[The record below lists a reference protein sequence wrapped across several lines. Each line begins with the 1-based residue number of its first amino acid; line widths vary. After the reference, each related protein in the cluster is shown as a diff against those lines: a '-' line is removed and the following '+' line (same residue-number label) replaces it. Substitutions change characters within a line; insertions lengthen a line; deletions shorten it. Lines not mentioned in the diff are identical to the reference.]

1 MSVGI
6 FMLDDEANG
15 SIRLAERESL
25 IRVIPCFGMLTA
37 EEGAELATLMTEEIY
52 QAGETIVVE
61 DELVDRVFI
70 IVSGHAEASH
80 QVILKK
86 KLKNK
91 KITNTPLAI
100 LTDGDAI
107 GLNDTGFF
115 STTGKRTATVTALTR
130 AVTLSLDIKKL
141 HAFLEKYPHIQQD
154 MHVALSHMMRVNLI
168 KQSLPF
174 VKLSHERIQWLAEQ
188 VEEMSL
194 KAGDVIFKQGDA
206 GDKCYLIRSGK
217 VEIVRTEEDGSE
229 RRLAV
234 LKPAA
239 LFGEATMI
247 AREPRNAMAR
257 VLEDSELYTLR
268 HKHLSELMET
278 ESNVAKMFMTLMV
291 DRSRPT
297 QNPRV
302 SPHNRTAADGQ
313 DVIILKNPDNGKY
326 FKLSKEGWFI
336 WQQLN
341 GKQTMPAITMA
352 LADQFNLFSPD
363 VVAAIISKLAQDG
376 FIEHVEISNPNAEAK
391 KSTKARVLTKLRSLL
406 EFRYAFGDADI
417 WLTKIYK
424 KFAYLLFSQIG
435 KIILAFIAV
444 SGFISFLLMTGDT
457 IDTFKLMPH
466 VWLLLIPFVP
476 ATLISVALHEL
487 GHAFATKSYGQEV
500 HYMGVGWFWSGPV
513 AFTDTSDMWLKPRG
527 PRIVVNLA
535 GVYTDTLVAGM
546 CGLLMTLVFANPYIQ
561 GFLWIFA
568 LYTYINAFRMLS
580 PLQELDGYYVLMDLL
595 DKPHLRQAAVL
606 WLING
611 FPKALRHPSLFKQ
624 NKPEVIYWIAC
635 IVFLVLISLLTLFV
649 QTILLKIFG
658 IHPSNPYIALSL
670 PIFIA
675 LISGLG
681 VIGDIRNQAE

>member
-1 MSVGI
+1 
-6 FMLDDEANG
+6 MLDDEANG
-15 SIRLAERESL
+15 NISLAERESL
-25 IRVIPCFGMLTA
+25 IQVIPCFGMLTA
-37 EEGAELATLMTEEIY
+37 AERAELAALMAEEIY
-52 QAGETIVVE
+52 QAGETVVVE

-80 QVILKK
+80 QVIEKK
-86 KLKNK
+86 KLKKK

-100 LTDGDAI
+100 LAEGDAI

-115 STTGKRTATVTALTR
+115 SATGKRTATVTALTLT
-130 AVTLSLDIKKL
+130 ATLSLDIKKL
-141 HAFLEKYPHIQQD
+141 HAFLGKHPHIQQD

-174 VKLSHERIQWLAEQ
+174 VKLSYERIQWLAGQ
-188 VEEMSL
+188 VEETSL

-217 VEIVRTEEDGSE
+217 VEILRTEEDGSE
-229 RRLAV
+229 RQLAV

-247 AREPRNAMAR
+247 AHEPRNATAR
-257 VLEDSELYTLR
+257 ILEDAELYTLQ
-268 HKHLSELMET
+268 HKHLSELIET

-302 SPHNRTAADGQ
+302 SPHNRTAVDGQ

-352 LADQFNLFSPD
+352 LANQFNLFSPD

-376 FIEHVEISNPNAEAK
+376 FIEHVEISHPNTQTK
-391 KSTKARVLTKLRSLL
+391 QSTKARLLAKLRSLL
-406 EFRYAFGDADI
+406 EFRYAFGDADL

-424 KFAYLLFSQIG
+424 KFAYLLFSRIG
-435 KIILAFIAV
+435 KIVLAFIAV

-535 GVYTDTLVAGM
+535 GVYTDTLVAGF

-580 PLQELDGYYVLMDLL
+580 PLQELDGYYVLMDLV
-595 DKPHLRQAAVL
+595 DKPHLRQSAVL

-611 FPKALRHPSLFKQ
+611 FPKALRHPGLFKQ

>member
-1 MSVGI
+1 
-6 FMLDDEANG
+6 MLNDDANG
-15 SIRLAERESL
+15 KVDLTQREAL
-25 IRVIPCFGMLTA
+25 IQVLPCFATLTSN
-37 EEGAELATLMTEEIY
+37 ECQELALAMTEENY
-52 QAGETIVVE
+52 TAGQTIVVE

-80 QVILKK
+80 QSIEKK
-86 KLKNK
+86 KLKQQ
-91 KITNTPLAI
+91 KIINTPLAI

-115 STTGKRTATVTALTR
+115 STTGKRTATVTALTSVS
-130 AVTLSLDIKKL
+130 ALSLDIKKL
-141 HAFLEKYPHIQQD
+141 HAFLEKYPHIQTD
-154 MHVALSHMMRVNLI
+154 MHTALAQMLRVNLI

-174 VKLSHERIQWLAEQ
+174 VRLSHERMLWLAKQ
-188 VEEMSL
+188 VEEVSF
-194 KAGDVIFKQGDA
+194 KAGDVIFKQGDE

-217 VEIVRTEEDGSE
+217 IEIVRTEDDGSE
-229 RRLAV
+229 QELAV
-234 LKPAA
+234 LKAGI
-239 LFGEATMI
+239 LFGEATLI
-247 AREPRNAMAR
+247 AHEPRNATAR
-257 VLEDSELYTLR
+257 VIEDAELLVLK
-268 HKHLSELMET
+268 HQHLSELIVS

-291 DRSRPT
+291 DRSRPA

-302 SPHNRTAADGQ
+302 SPHNRTSSDGQ
-313 DVIILKNPDNGKY
+313 EITILKNPDNGKY

-341 GKQTMPAITMA
+341 GKQTMPAITLA

-376 FIEHVEISNPNAEAK
+376 FIEHVEITNPNKEAE
-391 KSTKARVLTKLRSLL
+391 KSLKARIIAKARSLL
-406 EFRYAFGDADI
+406 EFRYAFGDADQ
-417 WLTKIYK
+417 WLTKIYNK
-424 KFAYLLFSQIG
+424 GAYLLFSRLG
-435 KIILAFIAV
+435 KILLAFISI
-444 SGFISFLLMTGDT
+444 SGFLAFLYMTGDT

-466 VWLLLIPFVP
+466 VWFLLIPFVP

-500 HYMGVGWFWSGPV
+500 HYMGVGWFWLGPV

-535 GVYTDTLVAGM
+535 GVYADTLVAGT
-546 CGLLMTLVFANPYIQ
+546 CGLLMLFLFSNPYIQ

-580 PLQELDGYYVLMDLL
+580 PLQELDGYYVLMDVV
-595 DKPHLRQAAVL
+595 DKPHLRQAAVM
-606 WLING
+606 WLIKG

-635 IVFLVLISLLTLFV
+635 IVFLVLISMLTLFV

>member
-1 MSVGI
+1 
-6 FMLDDEANG
+6 MLDDAANG
-15 SIRLAERESL
+15 NISLAQRKSL
-25 IRVIPCFGMLTA
+25 IQVLPCFGMLTA
-37 EEGAELATLMTEEIY
+37 EECAELAVLMDEATY
-52 QAGETIVVE
+52 LTGETIVIE

-70 IVSGHAEASH
+70 IVSGQAEVSH
-80 QVILKK
+80 QILNKK
-86 KLKNK
+86 K
-91 KITNTPLAI
+91 IISTPLAT
-100 LTDGDAI
+100 LMDGDAI

-115 STTGKRTATVTALTR
+115 SKTGKRTATVTALTVV
-130 AVTLSLDIKKL
+130 VTLVLDLKKL
-141 HAFLEKYPHIQQD
+141 HVFLKQHPHIQLGMQ
-154 MHVALSHMMRVNLI
+154 VALSHMLRVNLI
-168 KQSLPF
+168 RQSLPF
-174 VKLSHERIQWLAEQ
+174 VKLSHERIEWLAEQ
-188 VEEMSL
+188 VEEISL
-194 KAGDVIFKQGDA
+194 KAGDVIFKQDDA
-206 GDKCYLIRSGK
+206 GDNCYLIRSGK
-217 VEIVRTEEDGSE
+217 IEILRTEEDGSE
-229 RRLAV
+229 RRLAI

-239 LFGEATMI
+239 LFGEATLI
-247 AREPRNAMAR
+247 AREPRNATAC
-257 VLEDSELYTLR
+257 VVEDSELYMLQ

-302 SPHNRTAADGQ
+302 SQHNRTAADGQ
-313 DVIILKNPDNGKY
+313 DIIILKNPDNGKY
-326 FKLSKEGWFI
+326 FKLSPEGCFI
-336 WQQLN
+336 WKQLN

-352 LADQFNLFSPD
+352 LANEFNLFSPD

-376 FIEHVEISNPNAEAK
+376 FIEHVEITHPNTETNQSSK
-391 KSTKARVLTKLRSLL
+391 VHLLKKLRSLL
-406 EFRYAFGDADI
+406 EFRYAFGDADLWI
-417 WLTKIYK
+417 TKIYNK
-424 KFAYLLFSQIG
+424 CAYLLFSRIG
-435 KIILAFIAV
+435 KIVLAFIAV

-457 IDTFKLMPH
+457 IDTFKLMPQ

-476 ATLISVALHEL
+476 AMLVSVALHEL

-500 HYMGVGWFWSGPV
+500 HYMGVGWFWLSPV

-527 PRIVVNLA
+527 PRIMVNLA
-535 GVYTDTLVAGM
+535 GVYTDTLVAGG

-580 PLQELDGYYVLMDLL
+580 PLQELDGYYVLMDMV
-595 DKPHLRQAAVL
+595 DKPHLRQAAVM
-606 WLING
+606 WLIKG
-611 FPKALRHPSLFKQ
+611 FPKALRHPGLFKQ

-635 IVFLVLISLLTLFV
+635 IIFLVLISLLTLFV

-658 IHPSNPYIALSL
+658 IQPSNPYIALSL